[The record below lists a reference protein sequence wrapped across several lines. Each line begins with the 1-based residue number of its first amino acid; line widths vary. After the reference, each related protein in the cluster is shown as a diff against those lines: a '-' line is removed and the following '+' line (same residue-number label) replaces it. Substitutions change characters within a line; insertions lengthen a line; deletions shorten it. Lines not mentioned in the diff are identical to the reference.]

1 MINRISK
8 NLISY
13 HWLLWVFLFF
23 LGTLFLVT
31 YENFNFSI
39 ILNSLHNNFLD
50 QFFKYITFLGDGRFI
65 FFIALIFLF
74 VNRQTG
80 ISILIS
86 LIINTILIQFLKR
99 VVFNTQFRPSF
110 YFKSLIE
117 EGSWNIIDGVE
128 LYEKFSFP
136 SGHTA
141 LVFCLCMS
149 ICFFVKKNRY
159 RFLLVILAYTV
170 GFSRIYLSQHFLI
183 DVLAGILIGS
193 IIPLLIHTYIEP
205 LIFNK
210 IKNYNVLP

>member
-1 MINRISK
+1 MINRLSK
-8 NLISY
+8 KIISY
-13 HWLLWVFLFF
+13 YWLLWIFLFF
-23 LGTLFLVT
+23 LGVLFLVIFK
-31 YENFNFSI
+31 NINFSI
-39 ILNSLHNNFLD
+39 IVNASHNNFLD
-50 QFFKYITFLGDGRFI
+50 QFFKYITFLGDGRFV

-74 VNRQTG
+74 ANKKNGT
-80 ISILIS
+80 SILIS

-99 VVFNTQFRPSF
+99 VVFSNQFRPSF

-117 EGSWNIIDGVE
+117 DGSWNIVNGVE

-141 LVFCLCMS
+141 LVFCLSMS
-149 ICFFVKKNRY
+149 ICFFMKKKHY
-159 RFLLVILAYTV
+159 QFLLVVLAYIV

-193 IIPLLIHTYIEP
+193 IISLLTHTYIDP

-210 IKNYNVLP
+210 IKD

>member
-1 MINRISK
+1 MINRLSK
-8 NLISY
+8 KIISY
-13 HWLLWVFLFF
+13 YWLLWIFLFF
-23 LGTLFLVT
+23 LGVLFLVIFK
-31 YENFNFSI
+31 NINFSI
-39 ILNSLHNNFLD
+39 IVNASHNNFLD
-50 QFFKYITFLGDGRFI
+50 QFFKYITFLGDGRFV

-74 VNRQTG
+74 ANKKNGT
-80 ISILIS
+80 SILIS

-99 VVFNTQFRPSF
+99 VVFSNQFRPSF

-117 EGSWNIIDGVE
+117 DGSWNIVNGVQ

-141 LVFCLCMS
+141 LAFCLSMS
-149 ICFFVKKNRY
+149 ICFFMKKKHY
-159 RFLLVILAYTV
+159 QFLLVVLAYIV

-193 IIPLLIHTYIEP
+193 IISLLTHTYIDP

-210 IKNYNVLP
+210 IKD

>member
-1 MINRISK
+1 MINRHSK
-8 NLISY
+8 KIISY
-13 HWLLWVFLFF
+13 YWLLWIFLFF
-23 LGTLFLVT
+23 LGILFLVIFQ
-31 YENFNFSI
+31 NINFSI
-39 ILNSLHNNFLD
+39 IVNASHNNFLD
-50 QFFKYITFLGDGRFI
+50 QFFKHITFLGDGRFV

-74 VNRQTG
+74 VNKKNGT
-80 ISILIS
+80 SILIS

-99 VVFNTQFRPSF
+99 VVFSNQFRPSF

-117 EGSWNIIDGVE
+117 DGSWNIVNGVE

-141 LVFCLCMS
+141 LVFCLSMT
-149 ICFFVKKNRY
+149 ICFFVKKKHY
-159 RFLLVILAYTV
+159 QFLLVVLAYIV

-193 IIPLLIHTYIEP
+193 IIPLLTYTYIDP

-210 IKNYNVLP
+210 IKD